1 MSDATGQAGLLNIML
16 AIIAIII
23 VLLAGS
29 ISYSKSFR
37 VKNKIIDIIEKH
49 NVYDEDARTEI
60 EQTLSKLGYRTSDR
74 KDYNTLCEEVT
85 GFQKVTDKTSNYYYC
100 VYKTNDSS
108 EEKGIYTYKVVV
120 YMYFDIPFFSNA
132 IKIPVSGMT
141 KTLYKDNTKTVD

>member
-1 MSDATGQAGLLNIML
+1 MSDATGQASLLNIML

-37 VKNKIIDIIEKH
+37 VKNRIIDIIEEH
-49 NVYDEDARTEI
+49 NIYDEKARAEI
-60 EQTLSKLGYRTSDR
+60 EQTLSKLGYRTSAR
-74 KDYNTLCEEVT
+74 EDYNTLCKKVD
-85 GFQKVTDKTSNYYYC
+85 GFQIVTDKTSNYYYC
-100 VYKTNDSS
+100 VYKTNDSN
-108 EEKGIYTYKVVV
+108 EDIYTYKVVV
-120 YMYFDIPFFSNA
+120 YMYFDIPFLSNT

>member
-37 VKNKIIDIIEKH
+37 VKNKIIDIIEEH
-49 NVYDEDARTEI
+49 NVYNEDARTEI
-60 EQTLSKLGYRTSDR
+60 EQTLSELGYRTSAR
-74 KDYNTLCEEVT
+74 EDYNTLCKKVD
-85 GFQKVTDKTSNYYYC
+85 GFQIVTDKTSNYYYC
-100 VYKTNDSS
+100 VYKTNDSN
-108 EEKGIYTYKVVV
+108 EDIYTYKVVV
-120 YMYFDIPFFSNA
+120 YMYFDIPFLSNT

-141 KTLYKDNTKTVD
+141 KTLYKDNKKTVD

>member
-37 VKNKIIDIIEKH
+37 VKNRIIDIIEKH
-49 NVYDEDARTEI
+49 NSYDMAAREEV
-60 EQTLSKLGYRTSDR
+60 EQTLSKLGYRTASR
-74 KDYNTLCEEVT
+74 SDYNTLCKDVD
-85 GFQKVTDKTSNYYYC
+85 GFVKVNLTSNYLYC
-100 VYKTNDSS
+100 VYTTSDSNNY
-108 EEKGIYTYKVVV
+108 IYTYKVVA
-120 YMYFDIPFFSNA
+120 YMYFDIPFLSNT

-141 KTLYKDNTKTVD
+141 KTLYKDDTKTVD

>member
-37 VKNKIIDIIEKH
+37 VKNRIIDIIEKH
-49 NVYDEDARTEI
+49 NVYNEDARTEI

-120 YMYFDIPFFSNA
+120 YMYFDIPFLSNT

-141 KTLYKDNTKTVD
+141 KTLYKDDTKTVD

>member
-37 VKNKIIDIIEKH
+37 VKNKIIDIIEEH
-49 NVYDEDARTEI
+49 NVYNEDARTEI

-100 VYKTNDSS
+100 VYTTSDSNND
-108 EEKGIYTYKVVV
+108 IYTYKVVA
-120 YMYFDIPFFSNA
+120 YMYFDIPFLSNT

-141 KTLYKDNTKTVD
+141 KTLYKDDTKTVD

>member
-37 VKNKIIDIIEKH
+37 VKNRIIDIIEKH
-49 NVYDEDARTEI
+49 NSYDMAAREEV
-60 EQTLSKLGYRTSDR
+60 EQTLSKLGYRTASR
-74 KDYNTLCEEVT
+74 SDYNTLCKDVD
-85 GFQKVTDKTSNYYYC
+85 GFVKVNLTSNYLYC
-100 VYKTNDSS
+100 VYTTSDSNND
-108 EEKGIYTYKVVV
+108 IQTYKVVA
-120 YMYFDIPFFSNA
+120 YMYFDIPFLSNT

-141 KTLYKDNTKTVD
+141 KTLYKDDTKTVD

>member
-37 VKNKIIDIIEKH
+37 VKNRIIDIIEKH
-49 NVYDEDARTEI
+49 NRAAREEV
-60 EQTLSKLGYRTSDR
+60 EQTLSKLGYRTASR
-74 KDYNTLCEEVT
+74 SDYNTLCKDVD
-85 GFQKVTDKTSNYYYC
+85 GFVKVNLTSNYLYC
-100 VYKTNDSS
+100 VYTTSDSNND
-108 EEKGIYTYKVVV
+108 IYTYKVVA
-120 YMYFDIPFFSNA
+120 YMYFDIPFLSNT

-141 KTLYKDNTKTVD
+141 KTLYKDDTKTVD

>member
-49 NVYDEDARTEI
+49 N
-60 EQTLSKLGYRTSDR
+60 
-74 KDYNTLCEEVT
+74 
-85 GFQKVTDKTSNYYYC
+85 
-100 VYKTNDSS
+100 
-108 EEKGIYTYKVVV
+108 
-120 YMYFDIPFFSNA
+120 
-132 IKIPVSGMT
+132 IK
-141 KTLYKDNTKTVD
+141 